1 MMTYKVRK
9 MALFCCV
16 VLFAACAAH
25 AQVPG
30 DGVPDLYYFS
40 QDGLMADTSF
50 GMITRPAGVMVLD
63 SDGFDVNAVLI
74 AGADVTTPLVT
85 LGDGNVGCY
94 LCEGMNLPQ
103 TSATSAGTYTVGY
116 GGVVPMGS
124 SQWIRT
130 SPLQG
135 SGFIGVVGTGFVG
148 DGGAQPWPAEFLA
161 FLDYPEDNSGLA
173 NYGPGLS
180 DADFPRVFDDG
191 TSEAVWSVRVAS
203 GATGD
208 SLFTNV
214 TVLVPEPGTGLL
226 SFLGLAALGWIRR
239 R

>member
-1 MMTYKVRK
+1 M
-9 MALFCCV
+9 
-16 VLFAACAAH
+16 
-25 AQVPG
+25 PG

-40 QDGLMADTSF
+40 QDGLTVDTSF
-50 GMITRPAGVMVLD
+50 GMVSRPAGVMLLD
-63 SDGFDVNAVLI
+63 SDGFDINAVLI
-74 AGADVTTPLVT
+74 GGPDVSTPLVS

-116 GGVVPMGS
+116 GGVVPTGS
-124 SQWIRT
+124 TQWIRT

-135 SGFIGVVGTGFVG
+135 SGFIGVVGTGFIGMV
-148 DGGAQPWPAEFLA
+148 ACSL
-161 FLDYPEDNSGLA
+161 
-173 NYGPGLS
+173 GPPTSLRSWIIRNRIRFGQLRPLVCRTLT
-180 DADFPRVFDDG
+180 FPRSLNAPRAAHF
-191 TSEAVWSVRVAS
+191 WSVRVAS